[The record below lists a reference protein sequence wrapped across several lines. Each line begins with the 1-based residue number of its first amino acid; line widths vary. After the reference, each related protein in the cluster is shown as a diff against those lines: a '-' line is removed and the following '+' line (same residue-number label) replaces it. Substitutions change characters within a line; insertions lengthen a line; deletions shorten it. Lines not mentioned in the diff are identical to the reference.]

1 MDGVEESVE
10 ANPNGMPL
18 PGTLLLLVV
27 VVVVALFLEKGVV
40 NPPVAL
46 ETLTTR

>member
-1 MDGVEESVE
+1 VE

-18 PGTLLLLVV
+18 PGTLLLVV